1 MLYKLLNLGCGETVT
16 IYLPGMV
23 CEKVKVKEVSY
34 DSVTVISQE
43 GRSLELDKGAIE
55 QIMRHFT
62 AWNMLKVFLNF
73 ICGAAVIFIPDCVT
87 MVFSLLFIEQAMK
100 STDPWYLY
108 VLAYFTFY
116 VSAIFSLKQLWE
128 HDIISIYNRNNL

>member
-1 MLYKLLNLGCGETVT
+1 MLYKLLNLGCGETVS

-62 AWNMLKVFLNF
+62 AWNILRFMHQQSF
-73 ICGAAVIFIPDCVT
+73 
-87 MVFSLLFIEQAMK
+87 
-100 STDPWYLY
+100 
-108 VLAYFTFY
+108 
-116 VSAIFSLKQLWE
+116 
-128 HDIISIYNRNNL
+128 H